1 MSTPLP
7 FADGRLRLRPG
18 RVATIELAVPE
29 RRNAIGQ
36 AMWAALPGL
45 CARLAADPAVR
56 VVILTG
62 APGPDGPVFSAGAD
76 IAEFPEVFAT
86 PAAAAGYNA
95 RVRAANAAVA
105 ALPMPVIARIAGAC
119 VGGGCGLALACDLRF
134 AAAGARLGIT
144 PARLGIGYSVEDTAA
159 LVAVVGPAR
168 AKDML
173 FSARLLDAAEAL
185 SIGLVD
191 RVVADG
197 ALDAAVAEHAA
208 TLAALA
214 PATIRLAKATVDAI
228 ATAEPAGAGALRARF
243 ARLFSGPDLAEGL
256 AAFRDRR
263 PPRF

>member
-1 MSTPLP
+1 MDRPIP
-7 FADGRLRLRPG
+7 FADGRLRLWPG
-18 RVATIELAVPE
+18 RVATIELAVPG

-56 VVILTG
+56 VVILAG

-76 IAEFPEVFAT
+76 IAEFGEVFAS
-86 PAAAAGYNA
+86 PAAAADYNT

-144 PARLGIGYSVEDTAA
+144 PARLGIGYSFEDTAA
-159 LVAVVGPAR
+159 LVAAVGPSR

-185 SIGLVD
+185 AIGLVD

-197 ALDAAVAEHAA
+197 ALDEAVAEHAA
-208 TLAALA
+208 ALA
-214 PATIRLAKATVDAI
+214 GLAPGTIRLAKATVDAI
-228 ATAEPAGAGALRARF
+228 AAAEPARAGALRAQC
-243 ARLFSGPDLAEGL
+243 AALFTGPDLAEGL